1 VARRERTTRMRRVD
15 AALREVLAEAV
26 ARELSDPRLGFVTIT
41 RVEATQDTREAK
53 VWFSTLRS
61 RDREASLAALES
73 ARGLLQGRLAAQLRS
88 RHTPQLTF
96 HYDSTQQDAARLT
109 KLIDEVAD
117 GRPGG
122 EDA

>member
-41 RVEATQDTREAK
+41 RVDATQDTREAK
-53 VWFSTLRS
+53 VWFSTLRP
-61 RDREASLAALES
+61 RDRDASLAALES
-73 ARGLLQGRLAAQLRS
+73 ARGLLQGRVAAELKS

-96 HYDSTQQDAARLT
+96 HYDSTQQDAARLS

-122 EDA
+122 GDA

>member
-1 VARRERTTRMRRVD
+1 MARRERTTRMRRVD

-26 ARELSDPRLGFVTIT
+26 GRELSDPRLGFVTIT

-53 VWFSTLRS
+53 VWFSTLRP
-61 RDREASLAALES
+61 RDRDASLAALES
-73 ARGLLQGRLAAQLRS
+73 ARGLLQGRVAAELKS

-109 KLIDEVAD
+109 RLIDEVAD
-117 GRPGG
+117 ARGGG
-122 EDA
+122 EEA

>member
-26 ARELSDPRLGFVTIT
+26 GRELSDPRLGFVTIT

-53 VWFSTLRS
+53 VWFSTLRP
-61 RDREASLAALES
+61 RDRDASLAALES
-73 ARGLLQGRLAAQLRS
+73 ARGLLQGRVAAELKS

-109 KLIDEVAD
+109 RLIDEVAD
-117 GRPGG
+117 GPGG
-122 EDA
+122 GEET

>member
-15 AALREVLAEAV
+15 TALRQVLAEAV

-53 VWFSTLRS
+53 VWFSTLSPRE
-61 RDREASLAALES
+61 RDASLAALES
-73 ARGLLQGRLAAQLRS
+73 ARGLLQARVAAELRS

-109 KLIDEVAD
+109 RLIDEVTD
-117 GRPGG
+117 GGAGG